1 MRMGSS
7 GSNSRPFNK
16 VVDDIR
22 DGDGDVVMTKEV

>member
-1 MRMGSS
+1 MRIGSS

-22 DGDGDVVMTKEV
+22 DGDGDVVYVN